1 MEITYDEKL
10 DCPTYKLNRAETR
23 KLESTGFIQDDEKGI
38 IITKVDG
45 QYTSAKISKERESII
60 LNY

>member
-10 DCPTYKLNRAETR
+10 DCPVYKLTREETS

-38 IITKVDG
+38 VITKVDG
-45 QYTSAKISKERESII
+45 QYTSAKLSKGRESII